1 MKSSSGGSATKMERK
16 MVEKNR
22 RMHMKRLCFKLS
34 SLIPREHITS
44 SKDALTQQDYLDLA
58 ASYIKTLQGRIEK
71 LKQRREL
78 RTSTNGINK
87 DISNEMPI
95 GMRLPVIEVRHQESN
110 LEVVLISGLN
120 RSFTFHEVISI
131 LEEEGAEV
139 VNANFSV
146 VGDKIFHTIHSQ
158 FCALDMM
165 PTLKL
170 FNYGGSMATLAPGVL
185 LKLLDGMNTGSPK
198 PIGEH
203 RNALLQVTDIVPA
216 DLDEKDLWPK
226 HGFYIKVSDSSHS
239 IYVSLPFDQDD
250 LVLSNKMQLGQFIY
264 VDRLEPSSP
273 VPVIMGAKPLPGRHP
288 LLGTPEPI
296 VRVKGN
302 GEKSANH
309 HRRGSWGPEQ
319 NPAGSISSPKV
330 VKPTTLDFEE
340 KTPVKDRAWSTQI
353 SPLVSRRSAKEGSS
367 GLTPRSSVIGT
378 PLSKM
383 ADLKDASSLE
393 KNATTSTTRLRGAA
407 KVEDSSSTSDE
418 QEDTSVIS
426 NQLYSHS
433 GSSATSE
440 QSSGNCMPLPGKLS
454 MLGKEA
460 IQHREAAQKVAL
472 QALREA
478 SATETMVRILKL
490 FSDLSSA
497 ARQEAP
503 AACFDQFLSFHQEIV
518 QAVTGLETIQAATSI
533 TTTSEKE
540 SVIEKDDQGILQE
553 IAHNSVDQHGQAN
566 KNASKRRAA
575 VVSKSVSFG
584 RETNEVKRVSLGKH
598 PRSSVNQKASS
609 DRKGVDAVANDENEA
624 PTSSLGSSIKLA
636 KKIQNEAALWFMEFL
651 EAALESGLKK
661 TKGSMGGNGRKSG
674 CCPQSLILRVINWVE
689 VEQSDS
695 NKRPVHPR
703 VAQIA
708 RKLRIKAKNP

>member
-1 MKSSSGGSATKMERK
+1 
-16 MVEKNR
+16 
-22 RMHMKRLCFKLS
+22 
-34 SLIPREHITS
+34 
-44 SKDALTQQDYLDLA
+44 
-58 ASYIKTLQGRIEK
+58 
-71 LKQRREL
+71 
-78 RTSTNGINK
+78 
-87 DISNEMPI
+87 
-95 GMRLPVIEVRHQESN
+95 
-110 LEVVLISGLN
+110 
-120 RSFTFHEVISI
+120 
-131 LEEEGAEV
+131 
-139 VNANFSV
+139 
-146 VGDKIFHTIHSQ
+146 
-158 FCALDMM
+158 
-165 PTLKL
+165 
-170 FNYGGSMATLAPGVL
+170 MATLAPGVL
-185 LKLLDGMNTGSPK
+185 LKLLDGMNTGTPK

-239 IYVSLPFDQDD
+239 IYVSLPFDQDE

-319 NPAGSISSPKV
+319 NPAGSVSSPKV

-353 SPLVSRRSAKEGSS
+353 SPLVSRRTGKEGSS
-367 GLTPRSSVIGT
+367 GVTPRSSVIGT

-383 ADLKDASSLE
+383 ADLKEAGSLVRKSCAISKFSRSKNLCERDPKIPKSPFPSE
-393 KNATTSTTRLRGAA
+393 KNATTYTTRLRSAA

-433 GSSATSE
+433 GSSATSK
-440 QSSGNCMPLPGKLS
+440 QTSGNCMSLPGKLS

-460 IQHREAAQKVAL
+460 VQHREAAQKVAL

-478 SATETMVRILKL
+478 SATETIVRILKM

-503 AACFDQFLSFHQEIV
+503 AACFNEFLSFHQEIV
-518 QAVTGLETIQAATSI
+518 QAVTDLETIQAATSM

-540 SVIEKDDQGILQE
+540 STIEKASEKDDQGILQE
-553 IAHNSVDQHGQAN
+553 IVLNSVDQHRQTN
-566 KNASKRRAA
+566 MNPSKRRAA
-575 VVSKSVSFG
+575 VVSKSVSFAP
-584 RETNEVKRVSLGKH
+584 ETNEVKNVSLGKH
-598 PRSSVNQKASS
+598 PRSSVYQKASS
-609 DRKGVDAVANDENEA
+609 DRKGVDTVANNEKEA

-661 TKGSMGGNGRKSG
+661 AKGSMGGDARKSG

-695 NKRPVHPR
+695 RKRPVHPR